1 MAKQISENRVIKTP
15 VNQPDDGAP
24 SGALKRKRWLVAQSK
39 AKKTPKR
46 AASAKKRVSQLKVPD
61 AVRKPANQLLASLTG
76 VMGKELLA
84 EALVTIA
91 GALVGG
97 RYIRSQS
104 GSGDDNAPL
113 SASEA
118 IGRVLGTSLTDSGP
132 KKNKDTVKKGSQR
145 RTKSQESSVD

>member
-1 MAKQISENRVIKTP
+1 M
-15 VNQPDDGAP
+15 
-24 SGALKRKRWLVAQSK
+24 AQSK
-39 AKKTPKR
+39 AKT
-46 AASAKKRVSQLKVPD
+46 SKRVTKPKQVAHIVPE

-97 RYIRSQS
+97 RYVRSQS
-104 GSGDDNAPL
+104 AGVGADGAADTDAPL

-118 IGRVLGTSLTDSGP
+118 IGRVLGTSLAGGGP
-132 KKNKDTVKKGSQR
+132 KKTRGTVKKAAQR
-145 RTKSQESSVD
+145 RAKSQGTSSE

>member
-1 MAKQISENRVIKTP
+1 M
-15 VNQPDDGAP
+15 
-24 SGALKRKRWLVAQSK
+24 AQSK
-39 AKKTPKR
+39 VKT
-46 AASAKKRVSQLKVPD
+46 SKRVAKPKQVAHMVPE

-97 RYIRSQS
+97 RYVRSQS
-104 GSGDDNAPL
+104 GGAGADGAAASDAPL

-118 IGRVLGTSLTDSGP
+118 IGRVLGASLTGGGP
-132 KKNKDTVKKGSQR
+132 KKSRGTSKKTAQR
-145 RTKSQESSVD
+145 RTKGQGTSPE

>member
-1 MAKQISENRVIKTP
+1 M
-15 VNQPDDGAP
+15 
-24 SGALKRKRWLVAQSK
+24 AQSK
-39 AKKTPKR
+39 AKT
-46 AASAKKRVSQLKVPD
+46 SKRVTKPKQVAHIVPE

-97 RYIRSQS
+97 RYVRSQS
-104 GSGDDNAPL
+104 ASVGADGAADNDAPL

-118 IGRVLGTSLTDSGP
+118 IGRVLGTSLAGGSP
-132 KKNKDTVKKGSQR
+132 KKTRGTNKKAAQR
-145 RTKSQESSVD
+145 RAKSQKTSAE

>member
-1 MAKQISENRVIKTP
+1 
-15 VNQPDDGAP
+15 
-24 SGALKRKRWLVAQSK
+24 VAQSK
-39 AKKTPKR
+39 AKT
-46 AASAKKRVSQLKVPD
+46 SKRVTKPKQVAHIVPE

-97 RYIRSQS
+97 RYVRSQS
-104 GSGDDNAPL
+104 AIVGADGAADNDAPL

-118 IGRVLGTSLTDSGP
+118 IGRVLGTSLAGGGP
-132 KKNKDTVKKGSQR
+132 KKTRGTNKKAAQRRAKSQR
-145 RTKSQESSVD
+145 TSPE

>member
-1 MAKQISENRVIKTP
+1 
-15 VNQPDDGAP
+15 
-24 SGALKRKRWLVAQSK
+24 VAQSK
-39 AKKTPKR
+39 AKKTTKR
-46 AASAKKRVSQLKVPD
+46 AASAKITGLQLKVPD
-61 AVRKPANQLLASLTG
+61 AVRKPANQLIASLTG

-97 RYIRSQS
+97 RYIRSQP
-104 GSGDDNAPL
+104 GSGDNDIPL

-132 KKNKDTVKKGSQR
+132 KKNKGTVKKGSHR
-145 RTKSQESSVD
+145 RTKNQETSGE

>member
-1 MAKQISENRVIKTP
+1 
-15 VNQPDDGAP
+15 
-24 SGALKRKRWLVAQSK
+24 VAQSK
-39 AKKTPKR
+39 AKTPKR
-46 AASAKKRVSQLKVPD
+46 VANPKKRVTHLKVPE
-61 AVRKPANQLLASLTG
+61 AVRKPANQLIANLTG

-97 RYIRSQS
+97 RYVRSQS
-104 GSGDDNAPL
+104 ASVGGDAAADDDAPL

-132 KKNKDTVKKGSQR
+132 KKNRGTNRKGSQR
-145 RTKSQESSVD
+145 RTKSQETSAG

>member
-1 MAKQISENRVIKTP
+1 
-15 VNQPDDGAP
+15 
-24 SGALKRKRWLVAQSK
+24 VAQSK
-39 AKKTPKR
+39 AKKTTKR
-46 AASAKKRVSQLKVPD
+46 AASAKKTGLQLKVPD
-61 AVRKPANQLLASLTG
+61 AVRKPANQLIASLTG

-97 RYIRSQS
+97 RYIRSQP
-104 GSGDDNAPL
+104 GSGDNDAPL

-132 KKNKDTVKKGSQR
+132 KKNKGTVKKGSQR
-145 RTKSQESSVD
+145 RTKSQETSWE